1 MNNNALEQYQFSL
14 NQLLKRIEQELSKIN
29 DDALTFYFEQVKAY
43 VITRPSI
50 DSKYLEFYTRVLS
63 KEHEFLL
70 DDATSDNIETVINI
84 IVSTSDKIKTLT
96 VFDS

>member
-29 DDALTFYFEQVKAY
+29 DDALTFYFEQVTAY

>member
-1 MNNNALEQYQFSL
+1 MNNALEQYQFAL
-14 NQLLKRIEQELSKIN
+14 NRLLKRIEQELSKIN
-29 DDALTFYFEQVKAY
+29 DDALTFYFEQVKEY

-70 DDATSDNIETVINI
+70 DDATSDNTETVINI
-84 IVSTSDKIKTLT
+84 IVSTSDKIKSLT
-96 VFDS
+96 VFDT